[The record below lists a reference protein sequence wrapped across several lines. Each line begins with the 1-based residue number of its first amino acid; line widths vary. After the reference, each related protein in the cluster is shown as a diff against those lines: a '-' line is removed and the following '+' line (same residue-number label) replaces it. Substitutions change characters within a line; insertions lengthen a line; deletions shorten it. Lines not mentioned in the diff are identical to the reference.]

1 MRRGLPFQ
9 GVIALCAAVLL
20 VGCMA
25 SVRRARVADR
35 DPGEPLFAAY
45 CAACH
50 QYDGQ
55 GVGQAPPLEHAPWV
69 VGPPDTLI
77 KIVLHGVRGRI
88 EIAGKVYDREMPG
101 FGEILSDRET
111 ASLLTFVRRRFGG
124 PGEPVTPAAVRGV
137 RSAHAERTDYWRI
150 EELPTAP

>member
-1 MRRGLPFQ
+1 MRRRYGFHNLTT
-9 GVIALCAAVLL
+9 LCAVVLL

-35 DPGEPLFAAY
+35 DPGEALFAAY

-55 GVGQAPPLEHAPWV
+55 GVGQAPPLERAPWV

-77 KIVLHGVRGRI
+77 KIILHGVRGRM
-88 EIAGKVYDREMPG
+88 EIAGEVYDREMPG

-111 ASLLTFVRRRFGG
+111 ASLVTFVRRRFGG
-124 PGEPVTPAAVRGV
+124 LNEAVKPPDITEV
-137 RSAHAERTDYWRI
+137 RSAHPNRTNYWEV